1 MSLADIVEEKRH
13 HAPSFQGY
21 GEPSVMSL
29 TKGGN
34 GGGGN
39 SILGSDQVQ
48 AQMGF
53 MSTQNETVALQVP
66 SDFCIFCAASD
77 AERARAC
84 SEISRN
90 GSRKLESQ

>member
-1 MSLADIVEEKRH
+1 MSLADMVEEKRH

-29 TKGGN
+29 TKEGN

-48 AQMGF
+48 VQMGF
-53 MSTQNETVALQVP
+53 VSTQNETFALQVT
-66 SDFCIFCAASD
+66 SAFCIFCAAPN
-77 AERARAC
+77 AERARDC

-90 GSRKLESQ
+90 GYRKLES